1 MAMSLGD
8 DDLLPG
14 ERPIQSKAANAVI
27 SMSEYGLEQRGY
39 HGAMGLVGMKGQEAI
54 GGKLHLTS
62 YRLLFKSHGMNRA
75 TGSVS
80 IYLPT
85 ITKLEDRSR
94 FMARKIGVRTEATD
108 SEFVA
113 WGVPGLIQSIQAAA
127 DAVGP
132 AERHAMLAEI
142 DRHPERSG
150 GGLST
155 AGADEIDA
163 IVANPARNL
172 EAITAIVVEE
182 LRGRR

>member
-1 MAMSLGD
+1 MKLAD

-14 ERPIQSKAANAVI
+14 ERPIESKAANAVI
-27 SMSEYGLEQRGY
+27 SLSEYGLERRGY
-39 HGAMGLVGMKGQEAI
+39 HAGMGLVGMKGQEAV
-54 GGKLHLTS
+54 GGRLHLTS

-85 ITKLEDRSR
+85 VAGLEDRSR
-94 FMARKIGVRTEATD
+94 LVTRKIGVRTGDTD

-113 WGVPGLIQSIQAAA
+113 WGVPGLIRSIQAAM
-127 DAVGP
+127 DAIGP
-132 AERHAMLAEI
+132 GERETMLAEI
-142 DRHPERSG
+142 DRHPDRSG

-155 AGADEIDA
+155 ERTDEMDA
-163 IVANPARNL
+163 IIANPAGHL
-172 EAITAIVVEE
+172 DAITAMVVEE